1 MMGAATNIEEFKKF
15 LVQVARAFRNPY
27 AQVKPRLVMDNH
39 PAHRSRHCRELLD
52 QYFRPEFQPAYSK
65 CSTQAKLARTWPW
78 FEEPLLRSHLLTN
91 SLFPV
96 LGSPFNV
103 VETCWAHLKREYFV
117 RLHRRETNILDMAQ
131 FRAMIKALYEEVPLN
146 QDSLLRANRQY
157 VSFHA
162 EIRLRGDSGDGS
174 ESY

>member
-1 MMGAATNIEEFKKF
+1 M
-15 LVQVARAFRNPY
+15 
-27 AQVKPRLVMDNH
+27 
-39 PAHRSRHCRELLD
+39 
-52 QYFRPEFQPAYSK
+52 FQPAYSK
-65 CSTQAKLARTWPW
+65 SIISITHSINT
-78 FEEPLLRSHLLTN
+78 
-91 SLFPV
+91 

-103 VETCWAHLKREYFV
+103 VETCWAQLKREYFV

-162 EIRLRGDSGDGS
+162 EIRLSDGGS

>member
-1 MMGAATNIEEFKKF
+1 MTLFGAVGNCLNSTQFMMGAATNIEEFKKF

-65 CSTQAKLARTWPW
+65 SRRLP
-78 FEEPLLRSHLLTN
+78 TN

-117 RLHRRETNILDMAQ
+117 RLHRRDADILSMAQ
-131 FRAMIKALYEEVPLN
+131 FRAMIKAVYEEVPIN
-146 QDSLLRANRQY
+146 PDSLLRVNR
-157 VSFHA
+157 
-162 EIRLRGDSGDGS
+162 
-174 ESY
+174 